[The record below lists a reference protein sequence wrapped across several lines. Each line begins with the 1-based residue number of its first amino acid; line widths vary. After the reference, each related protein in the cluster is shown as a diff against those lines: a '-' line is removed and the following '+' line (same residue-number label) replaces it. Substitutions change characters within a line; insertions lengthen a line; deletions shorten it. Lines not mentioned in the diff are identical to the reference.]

1 MQPITSRDNP
11 FFKQLIKLGTSAR
24 QRKTKGQTLLDGC
37 HLIQSYYAALGVPLS
52 LIISES
58 GYDSNEINTLLRD
71 IELKQKTKITLLSD
85 ALFQQLSPVKTPTG
99 IMALIAIPTNK
110 THANANSHNA
120 FNIMLEAIQ
129 DPGNLGSILRS
140 AAAAGVNDV
149 YLSNDCADI
158 WSPKTLR
165 AAMGAHFLLSIYEHS
180 NLIATTQ
187 QLQGKII
194 TTSLQAEKSL
204 YQTSL
209 TGAIT
214 FIFGNE
220 GTGLSDELSMATTE
234 QVTIPMPGKTESLNV
249 AAAAA
254 VCLFERVRQVYKPAM

>member
-11 FFKQLIKLGTSAR
+11 FFKRLVKLGKSAR
-24 QRKTKGQTLLDGC
+24 QRKISSQTLLDGM
-37 HLIQSYYAALGVPLS
+37 HLIQSYYDAGLSAPTS

-58 GYDSNEINTLLRD
+58 AFKSSEITHFLENIASKQDTEIIVLSN
-71 IELKQKTKITLLSD
+71 
-85 ALFQQLSPVKTPTG
+85 ALFHQVSPVKTPTG
-99 IMALIAIPTNK
+99 ILALISIPTFKIHSNIK
-110 THANANSHNA
+110 NA
-120 FNIMLEAIQ
+120 FCIMLEAIQ

-149 YLSNDCADI
+149 YLSNDCNDV

-165 AAMGAHFLLSIYEHS
+165 AAMGAHFLLCIHEHS
-180 NLIATTQ
+180 NLITIAQ

-194 TTSLQAEKSL
+194 TTSLQAQRSL
-204 YQTSL
+204 YHISL
-209 TGAIT
+209 TGPVT

-220 GTGLSDELSMATTE
+220 GMGLSADLSMVASE

-254 VCLFERVRQVYKPAM
+254 ICLFERVRQVNKSAM